1 MKQIEAHALNSFQFR
16 LMIALILV
24 FVLLGALGVRMMW
37 LQVTHHESYKELA
50 DGNRIRMEPITP
62 VRGRI
67 LDRNGIVVADNQT
80 VYTLELNRD
89 ELPRS
94 QRNLASVSE
103 QVRLIQSRLT
113 PSLDLRA
120 IERLGQQ
127 WRRMNRHLP
136 FAIARISE
144 EDAAKFAAVAWQYPG
159 FVINAIPQRIYPYGS
174 LASHILGYIGRIS
187 LAELK
192 TLDIENYR
200 STEFI
205 GKNGVE
211 QYYEDKLH
219 GKSGLRY
226 IEVDAKSRPIRELE
240 RIAPITGQDITLSI
254 DIELQRFAENL
265 LGDRKGSI
273 VAIDP
278 RNGEVLALASTP
290 TFDPNLFV
298 GGMDHDTYQKLIKD
312 PSKPMF
318 NRAIQSRYPPGS
330 TIKPMMAL
338 IGLENNVIRPETR
351 KFAGPVFEYMGVQ
364 YRDWKKGGHGWVDM
378 NKAIA
383 QSCDVYFYELAL
395 DLTIGR
401 MSAGLA
407 GFGFGEKS
415 GIDLPAE
422 SSGIRPTPEWKR
434 RVYKKPW
441 YPGETVI
448 TGIGQGFMLATPLQL
463 AQATAVVA
471 MRGHSYPPHLLK
483 SPENLTENPVYP
495 TKNARNW
502 DHVIDAMMEV
512 VHGPTGT
519 ARKIIPLIH
528 EIEMAGKTGTAQVV
542 GFAKDTTYNAASL
555 PEHLRDH
562 ALFVG
567 FAPAKKPNI
576 AVAVMVE
583 NGGSGGGTA
592 SPLGGLV
599 VDFWQKRLGKT
610 P

>member
-1 MKQIEAHALNSFQFR
+1 MMKQLELNALSHFQFR
-16 LMIALILV
+16 LVISLL
-24 FVLLGALGVRMMW
+24 FVLFLLGALGVRMVW
-37 LQVTHHESYKELA
+37 LQITHHDTYKELA

-67 LDRNGIVVADNQT
+67 LDRNGVILADNQT
-80 VYTLELNRD
+80 VYTLELHRD

-94 QRNLASVSE
+94 QRNLAMVSE
-103 QVRLIQSRLT
+103 QIKLIQDGLV

-120 IERLGQQ
+120 LDRLSQQ

-136 FAIARISE
+136 FTIARISE
-144 EDAAKFAAVAWQYPG
+144 EDAAKFAVVAWQYPG
-159 FVINAIPQRIYPYGS
+159 FVINAIPQRIYPMGS

-205 GKNGVE
+205 GKNGIE

-226 IEVDAKSRPIRELE
+226 IEVDAKSRPIRELD
-240 RIAPITGQDITLSI
+240 RIAPVTGQDVILSI
-254 DIELQRFAENL
+254 DAELQRFSEDL

-273 VAIDP
+273 IALDP

-290 TFDPNLFV
+290 TFDPNAFV
-298 GGMDHDTYQKLIKD
+298 GGMDHETYQKLIHD
-312 PSKPMF
+312 PRKPLF

-330 TIKPMMAL
+330 TLKPMVAL
-338 IGLENNVIRPETR
+338 IGLEHNVIRPETR

-378 NKAIA
+378 NKAVA

-395 DLTIGR
+395 DLTINR

-407 GFGFGEKS
+407 GFGIGEKT

-422 SSGIRPTPEWKR
+422 SAGIRPTPEWKR
-434 RVYKKPW
+434 RTYGKPW

-448 TGIGQGFMLATPLQL
+448 TGIGQGFILTTPLQL

-471 MRGHSYPPHLLK
+471 TRGHSYPPHLLK
-483 SPENLTENPVYP
+483 SPETLTPNPVYQV
-495 TKNARNW
+495 KNQRNW
-502 DHVIDAMMEV
+502 DYVIESMVEV
-512 VHGPTGT
+512 VHGATGT
-519 ARKIIPLIH
+519 ARRVLPLIKT
-528 EIEMAGKTGTAQVV
+528 EMAGKTGTAQVV
-542 GFAKDTTYNAASL
+542 GFAKDTTYNAESL

-567 FAPAKKPNI
+567 FAPARDPDI
-576 AVAVMVE
+576 VIAVMVE
-583 NGGSGGGTA
+583 NGGSGGGVA
-592 SPLGGLV
+592 SPLGALV
-599 VDFWQKRLGKT
+599 VDFWQRKT
-610 P
+610 GQVR